1 MKLADFLRQ
10 TAPQWKGV
18 TETSE
23 LDVSV
28 LIAHLLGRS
37 RAWVLSHGESEL
49 SPEQVKLLERNLHR
63 YRQGVPLPYLL
74 GRWEFFGREFYVS
87 EATLIPRPETEQ
99 MVETTLAWL
108 ERHPQAVQ
116 VLDVGTGTG
125 CVAIS
130 IALACDRVRVVASD
144 CSLPALQVAKR
155 NIERYR
161 LQSRVALSAANL
173 CPPLAS
179 RFDVICANLPYIPTE
194 RLKTLPIYGKEPV
207 LALDGGQD
215 GLAIYRNLFPV
226 LPRFTHPTALITCEM
241 DADQSAEMIAL
252 AYQAFPTATVTVLQD
267 LSGQDRLLKVELA
280 GE

>member
-1 MKLADFLRQ
+1 MKLAEFLRQ

-23 LDVSV
+23 LDVAV

-49 SPEQVKLLERNLHR
+49 SMEQIHLLEQNLHR
-63 YRQGVPLPYLL
+63 YQQGVPLPYLL
-74 GRWEFFGREFYVS
+74 GQWEFFGHKFFVS
-87 EATLIPRPETEQ
+87 EATLIPRPETEL

-108 ERHPQAVQ
+108 ERHPQAMR

-130 IALACDRVRVVASD
+130 IALACERVRVLASD
-144 CSLPALQVAKR
+144 LSLHALRVAKR
-155 NIERYR
+155 NIEQYH
-161 LQSRVALSAANL
+161 LQSRVSLSAANL
-173 CPPLAS
+173 CPPVAS

-194 RLKTLPIYGKEPV
+194 RLKTLPIYGKEPA
-207 LALDGGQD
+207 LALDGGVD
-215 GLAIYRNLFPV
+215 GLAIYRNLFAI
-226 LPRFTHPTALITCEM
+226 LPPFTQPTALITCEM
-241 DADQSAEMIAL
+241 DAEQATEMITL
-252 AYQAFPTATVTVLQD
+252 AYRAFPTATVTVLQD
-267 LSGQDRLLKVELA
+267 LSGQDRLLNVELA

>member
-1 MKLADFLRQ
+1 MKLDEFLRK

-49 SPEQVKLLERNLHR
+49 SPEQLRLLEQNLHR

-74 GRWEFFGREFYVS
+74 GWWEFFGHEFYVS
-87 EATLIPRPETEQ
+87 EATLIPRPETEL
-99 MVETTLAWL
+99 MVETILAWL
-108 ERHPQAVQ
+108 KRHPQAVQ

-130 IALACDRVRVVASD
+130 IALACERVRVVASD
-144 CSLPALQVAKR
+144 RSLPALQVAKR
-155 NIERYR
+155 NVERYR
-161 LQSRVALSAANL
+161 LQSRVFSCAANL

-179 RFDVICANLPYIPTE
+179 RFDVICANLPYIPTG

-207 LALDGGQD
+207 LALDGGAD
-215 GLAIYRNLFPV
+215 GLEFYRNLFAI
-226 LPRFTHPTALITCEM
+226 LPHFTHPTALITCEM
-241 DADQSAEMIAL
+241 DADQSTEMIAL
-252 AYQAFPTATVTVLQD
+252 AHRAFPTATVTVLQD
-267 LSGQDRLLKVELA
+267 LSGQDRLLKVDLA

>member
-1 MKLADFLRQ
+1 MKLDEFLRK
-10 TAPQWKGV
+10 TAPQWQGV

-28 LIAHLLGRS
+28 LMAHLLGRS

-49 SPEQVKLLERNLHR
+49 SPDQIHLLEQNLLR
-63 YRQGVPLPYLL
+63 YQQGVPLPYLL
-74 GRWEFFGREFYVS
+74 GWWEFFGNEFYVS
-87 EATLIPRPETEQ
+87 EATLIPRPETEL
-99 MVETTLAWL
+99 MVETVLAWL
-108 ERHPQAVQ
+108 ERHPQAGQ

-130 IALACDRVRVVASD
+130 IALACERVRVVASD

-161 LQSRVALSAANL
+161 LQSRVSLSAANL

-194 RLKTLPIYGKEPV
+194 CLKTLPIYGKEPV
-207 LALDGGQD
+207 LALDGGLD
-215 GLAIYRNLFPV
+215 GLESYRNLFAV
-226 LPRFTHPTALITCEM
+226 LPRFTHATALITCEM
-241 DADQSAEMIAL
+241 DAEQSAEMIAL
-252 AYQAFPTATVTVLQD
+252 AHRAFPNAMVTVLQD
-267 LSGQDRLLKVELA
+267 LSGQDRLLKVDLA